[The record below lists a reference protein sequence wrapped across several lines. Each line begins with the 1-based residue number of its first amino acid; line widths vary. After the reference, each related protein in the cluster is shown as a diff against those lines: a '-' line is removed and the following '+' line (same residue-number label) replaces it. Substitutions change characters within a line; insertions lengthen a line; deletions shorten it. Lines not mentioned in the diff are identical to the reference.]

1 MAANVL
7 EAVGTVRDE
16 GVPLRADSVLVEDEA
31 IGRSSVPVIDGVYRV
46 YGVAG
51 VAKIA
56 VTRMVTRLP

>member
-7 EAVGTVRDE
+7 EAV

-56 VTRMVTRLP
+56 VTRMVARLP